1 MTNSSVSSSAS
12 QRYIGI
18 ALLAAL
24 LAGVYALGRSQS
36 GSAPNEIAAPVAAI
50 NGDAAAAPAPGNTE
64 TPNALSALPSNVAA
78 SASATPKLAQAQPSA
93 KPAAKP
99 SKPAS
104 HQAAPAPAAE
114 TNMAAAEPEPSKA
127 VARCQECATVLSIKQ
142 VMHEGQASGLG
153 AVGGAVLGGLLGNQ
167 VGGGNGKKL
176 ATVGAAAAGGYFGN
190 EMEKKRNA
198 RTVWVVKVSF
208 SDNSTRSYEYSE
220 APRVRV
226 NDTVRV
232 RDGELTPI

>member
-36 GSAPNEIAAPVAAI
+36 GSATNELAQPVAAV
-50 NGDAAAAPAPGNTE
+50 NSSAALAAAANSAEAPT
-64 TPNALSALPSNVAA
+64 ALSALPSNVAA
-78 SASATPKLAQAQPSA
+78 SASATPKLAEAQPSA
-93 KPAAKP
+93 KPAIKP

-104 HQAAPAPAAE
+104 HQAAPAPVAE
-114 TNMAAAEPEPSKA
+114 THMAAAEPEPSKP
-127 VARCQECATVLSIKQ
+127 VARCEDCATVLSVKQ
-142 VMHEGQASGLG
+142 VVHEGQASGLG

-226 NDTVRV
+226 NDMVRV
-232 RDGELTPI
+232 RDGELTPM

>member
-36 GSAPNEIAAPVAAI
+36 STAANELAQPVAAV
-50 NGDAAAAPAPGNTE
+50 NSSAALAAAASSTE
-64 TPNALSALPSNVAA
+64 AATALSALPSNVAA
-78 SASATPKLAQAQPSA
+78 SATPRLAEAQPSA
-93 KPAAKP
+93 KPAIKP

-104 HQAAPAPAAE
+104 HQAAPAPVAE
-114 TNMAAAEPEPSKA
+114 THMAAAEPEPSKP
-127 VARCQECATVLSIKQ
+127 VARCEDCATVLSVKQ
-142 VMHEGQASGLG
+142 VVHEGQASGLG

-226 NDTVRV
+226 NDMVRV
-232 RDGELTPI
+232 RDGELTPM